1 MLTKSNWNEA
11 KEILDNNSTMSS
23 WGMCGGIQSFTY
35 LSFKGLK
42 ELVDKKLISLG
53 ERQNYS
59 PTVKQWI
66 ELVGKNNLQDIL
78 FFHGYI
84 VEADRS
90 DRRVTIEGAQAEGG
104 KEIFTEDQWK
114 SLMKIS
120 RGADEFSKDPF
131 RVWWD

>member
-1 MLTKSNWNEA
+1 MLTKNNWNEA

-23 WGMCGGIQSFTY
+23 WGMCGGIQSFSK

-42 ELVDKKLISLG
+42 ELVDKRLINLG

-66 ELVGKNNLQDIL
+66 ELVERKGLQDKL

-90 DRRVTIEGAQAEGG
+90 DRRISLEGAQANGG

-114 SLMKIS
+114 ALMRIS
-120 RGADEFSKDPF
+120 RGADDFSKYPF
-131 RVWWD
+131 RCWWD

>member
-1 MLTKSNWNEA
+1 MLTKNNWNEA
-11 KEILDNNSTMSS
+11 KEILDNNSTMSF
-23 WGMCGGIQSFTY
+23 GMCGGIQSFSK

-42 ELVDKKLISLG
+42 ELVDKKLINLE

-59 PTVKQWI
+59 PTVKKWI
-66 ELVGKNNLQDIL
+66 ELVERNNLQDKL

-90 DRRVTIEGAQAEGG
+90 DRRISLEGAQAKGG
-104 KEIFTEDQWK
+104 RELFTEAQWK